1 MISKS
6 YANRGQDWINCE
18 HSTLV
23 SQIATA
29 LRSLRIV
36 PKHAPAFART
46 DPRPTEYLAMN
57 LKQAMPRDRFDLQRF
72 MNAQTPIYTT
82 ALGELSRGKKRT
94 HWMWF
99 IFPQAVGLGK
109 SEMAQLYAR
118 GKAKEALGSIAKGQR
133 PGEAPTIKPGSIT
146 LRQAR
151 ECYRDAHMKRKGRNS
166 GTIENY
172 RDHMERLF
180 KDWLDNP
187 LARLGRQ
194 PNFVVERHDKIT
206 EENGPYIAN
215 GAMRSLRAVYNH
227 ARKSNTEL
235 PAANPVSAI
244 DWNKENRRNTGMG
257 PNDISGWLKELYAL
271 DNPLRREFHLL
282 TVLSGSRP
290 TALKKVRME
299 HIGLRERLIHI
310 PKPKG
315 GEEKA
320 FDIPLSRPMIRCII
334 RAIRW
339 GRIMYPEQGKSW
351 LFPADSESGHLV
363 EHKEERNVLS
373 KWGNDLRQSYRTLA
387 QAAGVSELDIHL
399 LMNHSLPGVNAGYI
413 TRDRLLRDHLR
424 QRQQGISELV
434 VHGLEVKR
442 DLSLARWLGSAKVEE
457 TADQAEPG
465 ARPETMSMAA

>member
-1 MISKS
+1 MADQREVLTDKS
-6 YANRGQDWINCE
+6 
-18 HSTLV
+18 
-23 SQIATA
+23 IARLSAGETQYK
-29 LRSLRIV
+29 V
-36 PKHAPAFART
+36 
-46 DPRPTEYLAMN
+46 
-57 LKQAMPRDRFDLQRF
+57 RDS
-72 MNAQTPIYTT
+72 
-82 ALGELSRGKKRT
+82 ELPGFFVLIGKRRKT
-94 HWMWF
+94 F
-99 IFPQAVGLGK
+99 
-109 SEMAQLYAR
+109 MAQGEFWRDGVREFAAQVKLGDFGEMTTRQAR
-118 GKAKEALGSIAKGQR
+118 GKAKEALGLIAKGQR
-133 PGEAPTIKPGSIT
+133 PGEAPKIKQGSIT
-146 LRQAR
+146 LQQAWER
-151 ECYRDAHMKRKGRNS
+151 YRDAHMKRKGRSS

-180 KDWLDNP
+180 EDWLDNP

-194 PNFVVERHDKIT
+194 PNLVVERHDKIT
-206 EENGPYIAN
+206 KENGPYIAN

-227 ARKSNTEL
+227 ARKSNTDL

-257 PNDISGWLKELYAL
+257 PNDIGGWLKELYAM

-282 TVLSGSRP
+282 TLFSGSRP

-299 HIGLRERLIHI
+299 HIDLRGRLIHI
-310 PKPKG
+310 PRPKG
-315 GEEKA
+315 GEVKA

-339 GRIMYPEQGKSW
+339 GRIMFSEQGKSW
-351 LFPADSESGHLV
+351 LFPADSEPGHLV

-424 QRQQGISELV
+424 QQQQRISELV
-434 VHGLEVKR
+434 VHNVDAQR
-442 DLSLARWLGSAKVEE
+442 HPSLVQWLRTAKVAK
-457 TADQAEPG
+457 TAYQTVPG
-465 ARPETMSMAA
+465 AHSETLSMAA